1 MITDHDRQNGPRP
14 RRYPHFLL
22 FYPYIFMSNF
32 LTKLTSAMGVATL
45 VAVSTSASLVSAA
58 SEFLTY
64 AEVLADNSV
73 ISAQTTEAGYR
84 LGNNITR
91 AEIAKVVANL
101 GGIEATACS
110 GDVYSDVGARLGDLC
125 GYVEALADAGVV
137 STASATFRP
146 SANITRAEMVKM
158 ILGSLG
164 ETGSDV
170 DAGYM
175 DLDGL
180 GDLRGYV
187 NRANEIGCIS
197 SNMYFRPNA
206 SSTRGEAFKV
216 AVVCAGLDVDP
227 TPPPVV
233 PPTGTGTTGT
243 GVVVAGA
250 LTVALEGQ
258 AMAQYVPMNAS
269 SVKIGTVK
277 LTAGAADVTVSS
289 VVVTRSGLGPVADIS
304 AVVLAQNGTN
314 VSDSRTL
321 STSSQ
326 AATLKLTNALVLK
339 AGTSVM
345 LDVLVSLNG
354 ASNSQHQFA
363 VTTVNALNGATV
375 SGTPV
380 TLGLLNTTSYSV
392 ASLTLDSITTSSVTS
407 GKSNQL
413 FVTVKLTPGKEGT
426 IAGFT
431 LTKGTGEDYTKV
443 LSNVSAYFNGTK
455 VGSVSV
461 TTDKVMVTGLNIS
474 RLSGEQASIE
484 LRSDIVY
491 VGASSQTT
499 FRVDASTDVS
509 GTEKTTGYA
518 MTVNGAN
525 PSPTAILFLSAV
537 DLTITKS
544 STGTR
549 TVAPGTS
556 VDLYKAT
563 VTSDASFDVSNYTF
577 ALTTG
582 SASGFADFSD
592 NKVTVYINGVDYE
605 IVATTLGTANRT
617 WSATSDRFRV
627 EPGVPVT
634 IRVVANVR
642 SNAVNVPMD
651 YVGTFSIAQ
660 VKNVSNGNVSPV
672 TKSQAGDKVTVKN
685 GTVVLKNATV
695 APMSARTVYSSADI
709 EIGRFG
715 VGAEAENVTARKL
728 TVTNAASMSGVT
740 DWTTIISS
748 NSVKLVDVATNSQVS
763 ATVTVNS
770 GSIVFDSMSA
780 EVMKDTT
787 RNFKVVATT
796 TGFGSGEHGKRIDLA
811 VTLNT
816 VDKASGSSAT
826 FAPGTLASVSTTDYV
841 VGVIP
846 PTVSISKKS
855 AKVFLVKVTNVSSE
869 SDITLNALKVRVKP
883 VAVNNSTYTAVY
895 CLRSEGSSASTCPVV
910 ADSTGTGSVPGVAA
924 NLMLVT
930 PPTISKNGSS
940 YSYEILVDSNFV
952 DPTDLLGEVLA
963 LTYNGATTEEY
974 SNVSA
979 Q

>member
-1 MITDHDRQNGPRP
+1 
-14 RRYPHFLL
+14 
-22 FYPYIFMSNF
+22 MSNF
-32 LTKLTSAMGVATL
+32 LTKLTSVVGVATL

-73 ISAQTTEAGYR
+73 VSAQSTEAGYR

-101 GGIEATACS
+101 GGIEATTCT
-110 GDVYSDVGARLGDLC
+110 GDVYSDVGAGLGDLC

-158 ILGSLG
+158 ILGALG

-175 DLDGL
+175 DVDGL

-187 NRANEIGCIS
+187 NRANEIGCVS
-197 SNMYFRPNA
+197 PGMYFRPNA

-216 AVVCAGLDVDP
+216 AVVCAGLDVDS
-227 TPPPVV
+227 TPPVDTTPPTGTGTT
-233 PPTGTGTTGT
+233 PPTGTGTTG
-243 GVVVAGA
+243 GA

-269 SVKIGTVK
+269 SVKVGTVK
-277 LTAGAADVTVSS
+277 LTAGTTDVTVSS
-289 VVVTRSGLGPVADIS
+289 VVVSRSGLGPVADIS
-304 AVVLAQNGTN
+304 SLVLAQNGSN
-314 VSDSRTL
+314 VSDSRTM

-326 AATLKLTNALVLK
+326 TATLKLTTPLMIK
-339 AGTSVM
+339 AGTSAM
-345 LDVLVSLNG
+345 LDVLVNLNG

-363 VTTVNALNGATV
+363 VTTVTALNGATV
-375 SGTPV
+375 TGLPV

-392 ASLTLDSITTSSVTS
+392 ATLTVDSIATSSVTS
-407 GKSNQL
+407 GKANQL
-413 FVTVKLTPGKEGT
+413 FATVKLTPGKEANIT
-426 IAGFT
+426 GFT

-443 LSNVSAYFNGTK
+443 LANVSAYFNGTK

-461 TTDKVMVTGLNIS
+461 TTDKVMVSGLNIA

-484 LRSDIVY
+484 LRGDIVY
-491 VGASSQTT
+491 VGASSTTT
-499 FRVDASTDVS
+499 FRIDSTSDVS
-509 GTEKTTGYA
+509 AIEKTTGYA
-518 MTVNGAN
+518 TTVSGA
-525 PSPTAILFLSAV
+525 PTADQVLTLSAV
-537 DLTITKS
+537 DLTINKT
-544 STGTR
+544 STGTK
-549 TVAPGTS
+549 TIAPGTS

-563 VTSDASFDVSNYTF
+563 ITSDATFDVSAYTF

-582 SASGFADFSD
+582 PANGFSSFSD

-605 IVATTLGTANRT
+605 IVATTLAAATRT
-617 WSATSDRFRV
+617 WTATADRFRV

-642 SNAVNVPMD
+642 SNASPVPQD
-651 YVGTFSIAQ
+651 YVGTFSISQ
-660 VKNVSNGNVSPV
+660 VKNVSNGNTSSV

-685 GTVVLKNATV
+685 GTAVLKNATV
-695 APMSARTVYSSADI
+695 APASARTVYSSADI

-715 VGAEAENVTARKL
+715 VGAEAENVTVRKL
-728 TVTNAASMSGVT
+728 TLTNGAVAGGSGIVT

-748 NSVKLVDVATNSQVS
+748 NSVKLVDVATKSQIS
-763 ATVTVNS
+763 ATVTVTAS
-770 GSIVFDSMSA
+770 GIVFDSMSA
-780 EVMKDTT
+780 EVTKDSTRDFMVVVTT
-787 RNFKVVATT
+787 S
-796 TGFGSGEHGKRIDLA
+796 GFSSAEHGKRIDLA
-811 VTLNT
+811 VALNT
-816 VDKASGSSAT
+816 VDKASGSAAT
-826 FAPGTLASVSTTDYV
+826 LAPGTIASVSTTDYV

-869 SDITLNALKVRVKP
+869 SDITLNALKIRVKP

-895 CLRSEGSSASTCPVV
+895 CLRSQGSSASTCPVTS
-910 ADSTGTGSVPGVAA
+910 DSTGTGGVPGVAA
-924 NLMLVT
+924 NLTLVT

-940 YSYEILVDSNFV
+940 YSYEVLVDSNFV

-963 LTYNGATTEEY
+963 LTYNGTITEEY
-974 SNVSA
+974 SNVTA

>member
-1 MITDHDRQNGPRP
+1 
-14 RRYPHFLL
+14 
-22 FYPYIFMSNF
+22 MSNF
-32 LTKLTSAMGVATL
+32 LTKLTSVVGVATL

-110 GDVYSDVGARLGDLC
+110 GDVYSDVGAGLGDLC

-146 SANITRAEMVKM
+146 NANITRAEMVKM
-158 ILGSLG
+158 ILGALG

-170 DAGYM
+170 DAGYT

-187 NRANEIGCIS
+187 NRANEIGCVS
-197 SNMYFRPNA
+197 PSMYFRPNA
-206 SSTRGEAFKV
+206 SSSRGEAFKV
-216 AVVCAGLDVDP
+216 AVVCAGLDVDSTPVDPVDP
-227 TPPPVV
+227 TNPTTPTTPVAS
-233 PPTGTGTTGT
+233 GS
-243 GVVVAGA
+243 
-250 LTVALEGQ
+250 LSVALEGQ
-258 AMAQYVPMNAS
+258 AMAQYVPLNAS
-269 SVKIGTVK
+269 SVKVGTVK

-289 VVVTRSGLGPVADIS
+289 VVVSRSGLGPVADIS

-326 AATLKLTNALVLK
+326 TATLKLTNALVVK
-339 AGTSVM
+339 AGTSVS

-363 VTTVNALNGATV
+363 VTTVSALNGATV
-375 SGTPV
+375 AGTPV

-413 FVTVKLTPGKEGT
+413 FATVKLTPGKEGT
-426 IAGFT
+426 VNGFT

-455 VGSVSV
+455 VGTVSV
-461 TTDKVMVTGLNIS
+461 TSDKVVVTGLNIA
-474 RLSGEQASIE
+474 RLSGEQASVE
-484 LRSDIVY
+484 LRGDIVY
-491 VGASSQTT
+491 VGASSTTT

-518 MTVNGAN
+518 MTVSGAN
-525 PSPTAILFLSAV
+525 PSATASLTLSAV
-537 DLTITKS
+537 DLTITKT

-556 VDLYKAT
+556 VDLYNAT
-563 VTSDASFDVSNYTF
+563 VTSDASFDVSNYKFT
-577 ALTTG
+577 LTSG

-605 IVATTLGTANRT
+605 IVATTLATATRT
-617 WSATSDRFRV
+617 WTASADRFRV
-627 EPGVPVT
+627 EPGVPVS
-634 IRVVANVR
+634 IRVVANIR

-651 YVGTFSIAQ
+651 YIGTFFVTD
-660 VKNVSNGNVSPV
+660 VKNVSNGNISTVN
-672 TKSQAGDKVTVKN
+672 KSQAGDKVTVKN
-685 GTVVLKNATV
+685 GTAVLKNATT
-695 APMSARTVYSSADI
+695 APASSRTIYASADQ
-709 EIGRFG
+709 EIGRFA
-715 VGAEAENVTARKL
+715 VGAEAENITVRKL
-728 TVTNAASMSGVT
+728 TITNAVALSGVT
-740 DWTTIISS
+740 DWTTVISS
-748 NSVKLVDVATNSQVS
+748 NSVKLVDVATNSQIS

-770 GSIVFDSMSA
+770 GAIVFDSMSA
-780 EVMKDTT
+780 EVTKDST

-796 TGFGSGEHGKRIDLA
+796 TGFSNVEHGKKIDISVA
-811 VTLNT
+811 LNT
-816 VDKASGSSAT
+816 VDKASGGSAT
-826 FAPGTLASVSTTDYV
+826 LNPISGILASVSTTDYV
-841 VGVIP
+841 LGVVP

-855 AKVFLVKVTNVSSE
+855 AKVFLVKVTNVDSE
-869 SDITLNALKVRVKP
+869 SDVTLNALKVRVKP

-895 CLRSEGSSASTCPVV
+895 CLRSEGSSASTCPEVTT
-910 ADSTGTGSVPGVAA
+910 STGTGGVPGVAA
-924 NLMLVT
+924 NLVLT
-930 PPTISKNGSS
+930 SAPTISKNGSS
-940 YSYEILVDSNFV
+940 YSYEILVDSNYV

-963 LTYNGATTEEY
+963 LTYNGGITEEY
-974 SNVSA
+974 SNVTA

>member
-1 MITDHDRQNGPRP
+1 
-14 RRYPHFLL
+14 
-22 FYPYIFMSNF
+22 MSNF
-32 LTKLTSAMGVATL
+32 LTKLTSVVGVATL

-110 GDVYSDVGARLGDLC
+110 GDVYSDVGAGLGDLC

-158 ILGSLG
+158 ILGALG

-187 NRANEIGCIS
+187 NRANEIGCVS
-197 SNMYFRPNA
+197 PAMYFRPNA
-206 SSTRGEAFKV
+206 SSSRGEAFKV
-216 AVVCAGLDVDP
+216 AVVCAGLDVDS
-227 TPPPVV
+227 TPPVDTT

-250 LTVALEGQ
+250 LSVALEGQ

-269 SVKIGTVK
+269 SVKVGTVK

-326 AATLKLTNALVLK
+326 TATLKLTNALVLK

-345 LDVLVSLNG
+345 MDVLVSLNG
-354 ASNSQHQFA
+354 LSNSQHQFA

-392 ASLTLDSITTSSVTS
+392 SSLTLDSITTSSVTS

-413 FVTVKLTPGKEGT
+413 FATVKLTPGKEGT

-431 LTKGTGEDYTKV
+431 LTKGAGEDYTKV
-443 LSNVSAYFNGTK
+443 LSNVSAYFKGTK

-461 TTDKVMVTGLNIS
+461 TTDKVMVTGLNIA

-491 VGASSQTT
+491 VGASSTTT

-525 PSPTAILFLSAV
+525 PSATATLTLSAV

-556 VDLYKAT
+556 VDLYNAT
-563 VTSDASFDVSNYTF
+563 VTSDASFDVSNF
-577 ALTTG
+577 KFKLTTG

-605 IVATTLGTANRT
+605 IVATTLATAERT
-617 WSATSDRFRV
+617 WTATADRFRV

-642 SNAVNVPMD
+642 SNAASVPQD
-651 YVGTFSIAQ
+651 YVGTFSIAE
-660 VKNVSNGNVSPV
+660 VKNVSNGKVSPV

-685 GTVVLKNATV
+685 GTVVLKNATT
-695 APMSARTVYSSADI
+695 APASARTVYSSADI

-715 VGAEAENVTARKL
+715 VGSEAENVTVRKL
-728 TVTNAASMSGVT
+728 TLTNGALAGGSGVVT

-763 ATVTVNS
+763 ATVTVS
-770 GSIVFDSMSA
+770 TGSIVFDSMSA
-780 EVMKDTT
+780 EVMKDST

-796 TGFGSGEHGKRIDLA
+796 TGFSNTEHGKRIDLA
-811 VTLNT
+811 VMLNT
-816 VDKASGSSAT
+816 VDKASGGAAT
-826 FAPGTLASVSTTDYV
+826 PNPGVLASVSTTDYV

-846 PTVSISKKS
+846 PTVSITKKS

-895 CLRSEGSSASTCPVV
+895 CLRSEGSSASTCPE
-910 ADSTGTGSVPGVAA
+910 ATTSTGTGGVPGVAA

-940 YSYEILVDSNFV
+940 YSYEVLVDSNFV

-974 SNVSA
+974 SNVTA

>member
-1 MITDHDRQNGPRP
+1 M
-14 RRYPHFLL
+14 
-22 FYPYIFMSNF
+22 
-32 LTKLTSAMGVATL
+32 KLTSAMGVATL

-64 AEVLADNSV
+64 AEVLADNTV

-84 LGNNITR
+84 ISNNITR

-101 GGIEATACS
+101 GGIEATTCS

-125 GYVEALADAGVV
+125 GYIEALADAGVV

-146 SANITRAEMVKM
+146 SANVTRAEMVKM
-158 ILGSLG
+158 ILGALG
-164 ETGSDV
+164 ETGSDI
-170 DAGYM
+170 DAGYT
-175 DLDGL
+175 DVDGL
-180 GDLRGYV
+180 GDLRGYI
-187 NRANEIGCIS
+187 NRANEIGCVS
-197 SNMYFRPNA
+197 PSMYFRPNA

-227 TPPPVV
+227 TPPPPTPTP
-233 PPTGTGTTGT
+233 PPTGTGVVIGT
-243 GVVVAGA
+243 GAVGGA

-258 AMAQYVPMNAS
+258 AMAQYVPKNAS
-269 SVKIGTVK
+269 SVKVGTVK

-289 VVVTRSGLGPVADIS
+289 VVVSRSGLGQVTDIS
-304 AVVLAQNGTN
+304 SLVLAQNGTN
-314 VSDSRTL
+314 VSDSRTM

-326 AATLKLTNALVLK
+326 TATLKLFAPLVIK
-339 AGTSVM
+339 AGTSAM
-345 LDVLVSLNG
+345 IDVLVNLNG
-354 ASNSQHQFA
+354 TENSQHQFA
-363 VTTVNALNGATV
+363 VTTVTVLNGSSVT
-375 SGTPV
+375 GLPV

-392 ASLTLDSITTSSVTS
+392 ATLTVDSITTSSVTS

-413 FVTVKLTPGKEGT
+413 FVTVKLTPGKEANIT
-426 IAGFT
+426 GFT

-443 LSNVSAYFNGTK
+443 LANVSAYFNGAK

-461 TTDKVMVTGLNIS
+461 TTDKVMVSGLNIS
-474 RLSGEQASIE
+474 RLAGEQASIE
-484 LRSDIVY
+484 LRGDIVY
-491 VGASSQTT
+491 VGASSATT
-499 FRVDASTDVS
+499 FRIDSTSDVS
-509 GTEKTTGYA
+509 AIEKTTGYST
-518 MTVNGAN
+518 TVAGA
-525 PSPTAILFLSAV
+525 PTADVSLGLTAI

-556 VDLYKAT
+556 VDLYNA
-563 VTSDASFDVSNYTF
+563 VITSDATFDVSNYNF

-582 SASGFADFSD
+582 TANNGFASFSD
-592 NKVTVYINGVDYE
+592 NKVTIYINGIDYE
-605 IVATTLGTANRT
+605 IISTTNTGAMRT
-617 WSATSDRFRV
+617 FSATADRFRV
-627 EPGVPVT
+627 EPGVPVK
-634 IRVVANVR
+634 IRVVANIR
-642 SNAVNVPMD
+642 SNASPVPAD
-651 YVGTFSIAQ
+651 YVGTFSITQ
-660 VKNVSNGNVSPV
+660 VKNVSNGNTSTI
-672 TKSQAGDKVTVKN
+672 TKSQAGDKITVKN
-685 GTVVLKNATV
+685 GTAVLKNATV

-715 VGAEAENVTARKL
+715 VGAEAENITVRKL
-728 TVTNAASMSGVT
+728 TLTNGAIAGGSGIVT

-748 NSVKLVDVATNSQVS
+748 NSVKLVDAATNSQIS

-780 EVMKDTT
+780 EVIKDTT

-796 TGFGSGEHGKRIDLA
+796 TGFSNAEHGKRIDLA

-826 FAPGTLASVSTTDYV
+826 ITPGPLASVSTTDYV

-869 SDITLNALKVRVKP
+869 SDITLNALKIRVKP
-883 VAVNNSTYTAVY
+883 VAVNNSTYTAIY
-895 CLRSEGSSASTCPVV
+895 CLRSEGSSASTCPE
-910 ADSTGTGSVPGVAA
+910 ATTSTSTGSVPGVAA
-924 NLMLVT
+924 NLMINAPQV
-930 PPTISKNGSS
+930 PTISKNGST

-963 LTYNGATTEEY
+963 LTYNGTITEEY
-974 SNVSA
+974 SSVTA